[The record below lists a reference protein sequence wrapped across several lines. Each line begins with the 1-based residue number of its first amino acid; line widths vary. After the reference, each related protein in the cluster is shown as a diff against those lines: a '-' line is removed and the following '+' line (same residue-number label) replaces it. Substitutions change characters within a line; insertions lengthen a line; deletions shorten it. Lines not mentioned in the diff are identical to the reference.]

1 MAIELRED
9 QRSVAEKIV
18 SMLKTHPVVGFQ
30 APTGWG
36 KTPTVLEVVEEFGG
50 PALWLAP
57 RLAIVHHVYVHA
69 VRMGMRVIATAGRER
84 LCAYNHS
91 MVDFLRGACNRCPL
105 NRPVSINELKYGSMD
120 FGEVRSVAESL
131 GVCPYR
137 MQGVLERY
145 GNYDLVISHYNRIQ
159 RLRALRPRL
168 IVVDESHNVAIP
180 RMHEI
185 RAGALEVIL
194 EKLGFER
201 DEINAYIKSPET
213 LKVILGE
220 LIDSLVYIVE
230 DVDDA
235 LRPVVEELLSMVL
248 GAQVWYYNNEGS
260 IVGLELPNIADITNT
275 HSRVLFMSATLPP
288 SLLSLPNT
296 VIVRRNWTI
305 PVRLDARYA
314 ITIEAIRRRRDEL
327 VRYISDKYLKPNT
340 IVFTTSAREI
350 LLLNDEGGVVW
361 EDELGG
367 DPCQYKEGIVA
378 LRVFGKYNEGVDIG
392 CFDNVVVLGYP
403 ILPYAM
409 ERLKA
414 RGITEEDF
422 TTMVTVQLL
431 GRAFRSAEKPER
443 MPNVTL
449 VDKRFKR
456 ITDKLRQ
463 YEIEAIND

>member
-1 MAIELRED
+1 MIELRSD
-9 QRSVAEKIV
+9 QREVAKRLVEV
-18 SMLKTHPVVGFQ
+18 LKTHPVVGFQ

-57 RLAIVHHVYVHA
+57 RLAIAHHVYVHA
-69 VRMGMRVIATAGRER
+69 VRMNMRVIATAGRER

-91 MVDFLRGACNRCPL
+91 MVDFLRGVCNRCPL
-105 NRPVSINELKYGSMD
+105 NRPVSINGLKYGSMD

-159 RLRALRPRL
+159 RLRALRPKL

-180 RMHEI
+180 RMHEV
-185 RAGALEVIL
+185 RAGALEVVL
-194 EKLGFER
+194 EKLGFGR
-201 DEINAYIKSPET
+201 DEISAYIRSPET
-213 LKVILGE
+213 LKVVLGE

-248 GAQVWYYNNEGS
+248 GAQVWYYNETEGS
-260 IVGLELPNIADITNT
+260 IVGLELPSIADITNT

-288 SLLSLPNT
+288 SLLSLPN
-296 VIVRRNWTI
+296 VIVRRNWSI

-314 ITIEAIRRRRDEL
+314 ITVETIQRRRDEL
-327 VRYISDKYLKPNT
+327 VRYIGDKYLKPNT
-340 IVFTTSAREI
+340 IVFTTSAREV
-350 LLLNDEGGVVW
+350 LLSDRDEVVW
-361 EDELGG
+361 EDELGS

-422 TTMVTVQLL
+422 TTMVTTQII
-431 GRAFRSAEKPER
+431 GRVTRTAERPMR
-443 MPNVTL
+443 TPNITL

-463 YEIEAIND
+463 YEIEVIND